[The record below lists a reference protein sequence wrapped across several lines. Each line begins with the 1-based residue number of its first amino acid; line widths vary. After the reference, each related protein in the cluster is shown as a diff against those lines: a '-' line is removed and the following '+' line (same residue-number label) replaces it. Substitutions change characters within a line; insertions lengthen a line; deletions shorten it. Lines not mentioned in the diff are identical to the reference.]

1 MIVWAFF
8 GVDRDAAVAVPAG
21 VPPVRIVSAALP
33 SGD

>member
-8 GVDRDAAVAVPAG
+8 GVDRDAAVVVPAG
-21 VPPVRIVSAALP
+21 VPPVRIVRPTLP